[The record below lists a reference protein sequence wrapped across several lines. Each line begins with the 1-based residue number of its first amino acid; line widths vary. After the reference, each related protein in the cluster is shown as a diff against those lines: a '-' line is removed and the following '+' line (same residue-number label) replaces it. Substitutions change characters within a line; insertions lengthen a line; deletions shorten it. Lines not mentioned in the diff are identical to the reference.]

1 MKVNIFA
8 RYLLFFLICACFLPF
23 PYHPSVSLL
32 SMEKTHDQ
40 AQKELEQEHIWYIL
54 GAKRSLYTSKIDGS
68 ELQMIY
74 DEVGTKD
81 STILNMDCSEDGK
94 LLFVQTME
102 TSHRTTYSLWLITLE
117 NGEQK
122 NISSHRSDM
131 NLYTQIS
138 GDGRYLLWLENNNRI
153 LYYDTFTEEEHLVG
167 ATLFDVACPSFS
179 PDSKSIVF
187 VGKDQ
192 CQESWN
198 LWIHEIIS
206 GKETKLSTEK
216 EGTFWNPQFFSN
228 NKTIISPRTPEGKRH
243 HSLWFFDIKSEKYD
257 LIADLTKN
265 PNNPFPYD
273 WAWNILGCDLSHD
286 GQVILF
292 YTNYQAYSVI
302 ESDIIPLSEHH
313 HDSTIFYLGCEPKG
327 RYALIGTNLSPAQL
341 VKTDGSYQE
350 QVDSRYPFSIQYAIN
365 WYPHPPHPTSLSIKL
380 MEDGNMLYWE
390 APRRGSN
397 EIEGLN
403 IYRSIDK
410 EQSFELI
417 KTIASDSLNYL
428 DNTTKLNQNYCYLVK
443 VLDQKGNESFA
454 SNLVLADR
462 ISPHIQIF
470 SPLENSWHH
479 TPKASLHG
487 VIKDEGTGVQKVI
500 IDGDLIVLDEEGKFQ
515 FDYYFKNEGSNR
527 ISIIAYDY
535 ADNKT
540 QKLFELRSDSIA
552 PTIEILYPQQNSEL
566 FALNTYARGK
576 ILDQGSGVAQ
586 VWMDGQE
593 ILLKEDGSLYHPI
606 QVKKGENLRVI
617 SAIDRAGNRTDYHL
631 SFTGVETVY
640 VILQIGSNTIQVNGK
655 PSFIDA
661 PPMIHKESG
670 RTLVPAR
677 FVVEPIGGRIDF
689 FEKENKIQILRQD
702 TFITLWIGKNKA
714 IVNGREVAVDINPNL
729 TPLIHLSRT
738 FLPLRFVAE
747 NLGFYVAWDPAKQLV
762 HLKFPYDPNV
772 K

>member
-1 MKVNIFA
+1 MKLSILT
-8 RYLLFFLICACFLPF
+8 RYFLVFLSCTCFIHF
-23 PYHPSVSLL
+23 SFHRSVSLF
-32 SMEKTHDQ
+32 SMEETQYQ

-54 GAKRSLYTSKIDGS
+54 GAKQSLYTSKIDGS

-81 STILNMDCSEDGK
+81 SSILNMDCSEDGK

-102 TSHRTTYSLWLITLE
+102 TTHRTTYSLWLINLE

-122 NISSHRSDM
+122 NITSHRSIM
-131 NLYTQIS
+131 NFYTQIS
-138 GDGRYLLWLENNNRI
+138 GDGRYLLWLENKKRI
-153 LYYDTFTEEEHLVG
+153 LYYDTFTKEEHLIG
-167 ATLFDVACPSFS
+167 ATLFDVASPSFS

-192 CQESWN
+192 RQESWN
-198 LWIHEIIS
+198 LWIHEINS
-206 GKETKLSTEK
+206 AKESKLSTEN
-216 EGTFWNPQFFSN
+216 EGTFRNPQFFGSN
-228 NKTIISPRTPEGKRH
+228 QSILSPRNPEGKWL
-243 HSLWFFDIKSEKYD
+243 HSLWSFDLISKKYH
-257 LIADLTKN
+257 LIADLNKN
-265 PNNPFPYD
+265 PNDPFSYD

-286 GQVILF
+286 GQVIIF
-292 YTNYQAYSVI
+292 YTNYQAYSI
-302 ESDIIPLSEHH
+302 LESDVIPLSEHH
-313 HDSTIFYLGCEPKG
+313 HNSTIFYSSCEPKG
-327 RYALIGTNLSPAQL
+327 KYALIGTNLSPAQL

-350 QVDSRYPFSIQYAIN
+350 QVNSRYPFSIQNAIN
-365 WYPHPPHPTSLSIKL
+365 WYPHPPHPASLSIKL
-380 MEDGNMLYWE
+380 MEAGNMLHWE

-397 EIEGLN
+397 EIVGLN

-417 KTIASDSLNYL
+417 KTVASDSLNFL
-428 DNTTKLNQNYCYLVK
+428 DNSADLSKNYYYMVK
-443 VLDQKGNESFA
+443 VVDQKGMESFA
-454 SNLVLADR
+454 SNSVLADR
-462 ISPHIQIF
+462 IPPHIQIIT
-470 SPLENSWHH
+470 PLENSWHH
-479 TPKASLHG
+479 TPKVSIFGIA
-487 VIKDEGTGVQKVI
+487 KDEGAGVQKVVF
-500 IDGDLIVLDEEGKFQ
+500 DGEIVELDKEGKFQ
-515 FDYYFKNEGSNR
+515 FDYYFKNEGSNE
-527 ISIIAYDY
+527 ISIIAYDH

-540 QKLFELRSDSIA
+540 QKLFELRLDTIA

-566 FALNTYARGK
+566 YALNTYARGK

-593 ILLKEDGSLYHPI
+593 VILKEDGTMYHPTKV
-606 QVKKGENLRVI
+606 QKGENLRLI
-617 SAIDRAGNRTDYHL
+617 SAIDHAGNRTDFHL
-631 SFTGVETVY
+631 SFIGVETVY

-655 PSFIDA
+655 SSFIDA

-689 FEKENKIQILRQD
+689 FEKENKIQILRQH

-714 IVNGREVAVDINPNL
+714 LVNGKEVAVDEILSL

-747 NLGFYVAWDPAKQLV
+747 NLGFYVAWDPAKQLI
-762 HLKFPYDPNV
+762 HLKFP
-772 K
+772 